1 MFCFFHVQASS
12 CPEIR
17 ALARQRPLT
26 WRSLAAT
33 RLPPAPGQRACPAPC
48 TRPSQ
53 PPTQLPARPCQWS
66 AQESLSQISQTEPQ
80 LLPRALRPGS
90 SQQTPV
96 GWGRKGRDRH
106 ALNFTSWV
114 LPEVKSLYLTPPSP
128 LSSSPHASR
137 SGVFGLLSQPP
148 CHPYLERIGRPLP
161 SCRLGSSG
169 THAVPASGAPRS
181 TKRRSREGRSLTSRS
196 GRPAPPANQRLA
208 T

>member
-33 RLPPAPGQRACPAPC
+33 SQPLASERALRPALA
-48 TRPSQ
+48 PSQ
-53 PPTQLPARPCQWS
+53 PPPSYLLVPGEGVSAGVLESNFADRAPAP
-66 AQESLSQISQTEPQ
+66 AQGLTSRKQSTNASGMGE
-80 LLPRALRPGS
+80 
-90 SQQTPV
+90 
-96 GWGRKGRDRH
+96 KGRDRH
-106 ALNFTSWV
+106 TLSCTSWV
-114 LPEVKSLYLTPPSP
+114 LPKSLYPTTP

-161 SCRLGSSG
+161 GCRLG
-169 THAVPASGAPRS
+169 ASGAPAVPTRGSPRS
-181 TKRRSREGRSLTSRS
+181 AKQPKWGR
-196 GRPAPPANQRLA
+196 A
-208 T
+208 